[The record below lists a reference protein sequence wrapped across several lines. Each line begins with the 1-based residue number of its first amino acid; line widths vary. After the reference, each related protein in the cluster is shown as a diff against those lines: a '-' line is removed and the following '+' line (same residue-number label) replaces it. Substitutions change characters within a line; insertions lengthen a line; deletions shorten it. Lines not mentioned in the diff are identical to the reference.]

1 MKNLIKL
8 QRVKSDITQAELAQK
23 VNVARQTI
31 IAIES
36 GRFIP
41 STVLS
46 FKIAKVLEC
55 KPDEIF
61 LLEDSDWE

>member
-1 MKNLIKL
+1 MKNTLKV
-8 QRVKSDITQAELAQK
+8 QRAKADLTQADLAVK
-23 VNVARQTI
+23 VQVSRQTI

-46 FKIAKVLEC
+46 FKIAQVLDC
-55 KPDEIF
+55 RPDEIF
-61 LLEDSDWE
+61 SLEETDWE